1 MNFMKSRIT
10 VSLLFSFLW
19 AFNLQAQDPARLKN
33 DIAEIEEQERNLDP
47 TKPVVVLAGSS
58 SVKMW
63 KDVQAYF
70 PEYNMINN
78 GFGGSEFSDLL
89 HYYSKL
95 ILEPNPDI
103 LFIYEGDNDI
113 ASGEKPAV
121 IVKEARKLIKKVKKD
136 LPQTRIIL
144 ISAKPSVARWELKEQ
159 YIDLNKR
166 LTKMTKE
173 EGVEMADVWKAMV
186 NEEGEVYKDIFI
198 QDNLHMNKKGYDI
211 WGRVL
216 QEYL

>member
-186 NEEGEVYKDIFI
+186 NEEGKVYKDIFI

>member
-173 EGVEMADVWKAMV
+173 EGIEMADVWKAMV